1 MNFSSITSILI
12 IAISIV
18 LKPVIAS
25 GNRGLTLATETIEG
39 LRQVDVNFL
48 MNRQGRVHYLGSN
61 RQWHFFG
68 QTVSDASGGMPYD
81 NTFGFR
87 VNKEHWKVSSPYELN
102 LSETQLYVV
111 PRSCPYIVD
120 INEAEQTITITDG
133 EFNYCRH

>member
-48 MNRQGRVHYLGSN
+48 INQQGRVHYLGSN
-61 RQWHFFG
+61 QQWHFFG
-68 QTVSDASGGMPYD
+68 QTVSDVSGDMPYD

-87 VNKEHWKVSSPYELN
+87 VNNEDWKVSLPYELN
-102 LSETQLYVV
+102 ISETQLYVV
-111 PRSCPYIVD
+111 PRNCPYLID
-120 INEAEQTITITDG
+120 INEAEQTITIAEG